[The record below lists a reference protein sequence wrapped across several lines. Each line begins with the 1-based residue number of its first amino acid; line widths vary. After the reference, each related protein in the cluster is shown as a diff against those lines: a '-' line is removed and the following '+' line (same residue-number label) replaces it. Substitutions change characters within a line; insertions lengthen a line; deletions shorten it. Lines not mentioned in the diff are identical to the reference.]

1 MIQHASLMPYK
12 ERYAGMSF
20 EPLCVVLELVPGSR
34 LAGYD
39 ALNLDNLL
47 ARAVVDEAT
56 QGRGLPNTPEAYELP
71 VPLQC
76 LWRSPDGFPLWAAT
90 PFAPVGLSVKD
101 IAYWHKRVQ
110 SGRWTGTKRGTFSI
124 RSTQGRWMERRVPLP
139 NLLAGEFSATCVG
152 NAEEMS
158 RLLTPFANVG
168 KRRSCGFGE
177 IRRWRIRVA
186 SWPLAAN
193 GERAPEWML
202 VEHGLLTRSLPGL
215 ALGLLPIGQVPEG
228 LPAPVGWTPPQW
240 KPSLFAPGWW
250 AGTRVVGATA

>member
-1 MIQHASLMPYK
+1 MIQYDALKPYV
-12 ERYAGMSF
+12 ERLAALPVQ
-20 EPLCVVLELVPGSR
+20 PLRITLELVPGSR

-56 QGRGLPNTPEAYELP
+56 EGRGLPSTPESYELP

-90 PFAPVGLSVKD
+90 PFMPMGLTAKD
-101 IAYWHKRVQ
+101 IAYWHKRAQ
-110 SGRWTGTKRGTFSI
+110 SGCWTGTKRGTFSI

-139 NLLAGEFSATCVG
+139 NVLAGEFSATCIG
-152 NAEEMS
+152 NADEIA
-158 RLLTPFANVG
+158 RLLTPFGNVG

-177 IRRWRIRVA
+177 IRRWRIERVPA
-186 SWPLAAN
+186 WALI
-193 GERAPEWML
+193 EDKM
-202 VEHGLLTRSLPGL
+202 LTRSLPAL
-215 ALGLLPIGQVPEG
+215 ALELLPIGQVPDG

-250 AGTRVVGATA
+250 AGTPVAGALGIYEVGV